1 MEGNRL
7 GNRALDTI
15 EKLGNKLPHPFML
28 FVYFIVAI
36 ILTSFIISFF
46 DVAFQDPES
55 GDMIEINNMLS
66 ADGIEYIFSSMLDNF
81 TGFTPLGTVLS
92 LMLGIGLAQKVGL
105 MESFMKKTI
114 TNAPKQLVTYAVVF
128 AGILGNLAS
137 DAAFVIIPPLA
148 AMVFYSIGRHPVAG
162 LAAGFAGVGAGFTAN
177 FLITGTDAL
186 LAGVSTEV
194 AQTIN
199 EDLFVTP
206 VDNYFFMVVSVFML
220 IFVAVWITEKVTV
233 PRLGKY
239 DPKYAEDGVL
249 DQKVEEITPEINR
262 GLRNAL
268 IAGALYIGVAA
279 LLILPPNAILRAD
292 DGSMVPS
299 PFFDNIV
306 PINLLFF
313 LVVSITYGVTVKEIT
328 AARDVPEKMAAAM
341 KDMSGF
347 IVLIFAASQFIAY
360 FDYTNIGAWIA
371 VSGASA
377 LESMNFTGLPVI
389 VLFILFTTM
398 LNMFIFSGS
407 AQWALMA
414 PVFIPLFVYLNYD
427 PAYIQLA
434 YRIGDSSTNII
445 TPMNPYVP
453 MVLAFLKQY
462 DTRAG
467 FGTLFS
473 IMIPYTI
480 VILTLWIIMFV
491 VWSLLG
497 LPIGPGSGMHI
508 Q

>member
-1 MEGNRL
+1 
-7 GNRALDTI
+7 
-15 EKLGNKLPHPFML
+15 
-28 FVYFIVAI
+28 
-36 ILTSFIISFF
+36 
-46 DVAFQDPES
+46 
-55 GDMIEINNMLS
+55 
-66 ADGIEYIFSSMLDNF
+66 
-81 TGFTPLGTVLS
+81 
-92 LMLGIGLAQKVGL
+92 
-105 MESFMKKTI
+105 
-114 TNAPKQLVTYAVVF
+114 
-128 AGILGNLAS
+128 
-137 DAAFVIIPPLA
+137 
-148 AMVFYSIGRHPVAG
+148 
-162 LAAGFAGVGAGFTAN
+162 
-177 FLITGTDAL
+177 
-186 LAGVSTEV
+186 
-194 AQTIN
+194 
-199 EDLFVTP
+199 
-206 VDNYFFMVVSVFML
+206 
-220 IFVAVWITEKVTV
+220 
-233 PRLGKY
+233 
-239 DPKYAEDGVL
+239 
-249 DQKVEEITPEINR
+249 
-262 GLRNAL
+262 
-268 IAGALYIGVAA
+268 
-279 LLILPPNAILRAD
+279 
-292 DGSMVPS
+292 MVPS

-371 VSGASA
+371 VSGAST